1 MLRWNKILLG
11 AFVASWG
18 LGGHAAEIGIAAFNI
33 AWSGSEADFNERIRV
48 CNGGLVNW
56 CDTRAKIAKGDNEP
70 TSKEEAAS
78 SGKRC
83 RMEIPT

>member
-48 CNGGLVNW
+48 CNGGLFAVLQQ
-56 CDTRAKIAKGDNEP
+56 
-70 TSKEEAAS
+70 
-78 SGKRC
+78 
-83 RMEIPT
+83 